1 MKCVV
6 ISDTHGMYRQVVIPD
21 GDVFIHAGD
30 ITRRGSLSEMEDFND
45 WLGELPHKHKVIIAG
60 NHDWCF
66 ERTNEEARAILIN
79 GTYLQDESVIIGGIK
94 FYGSPWQPEFYN
106 WAFNLPRGDD
116 LKEKWDFIPNDVDV
130 LITHGPRF
138 GVLDEVLSG
147 ERTGCN
153 ELLKVVDN
161 IQPKFHVFG
170 HIHEAYGMVKGSS
183 ICSINASTATVRYEP
198 INPAIVFDI

>member
-66 ERTNEEARAILIN
+66 ERTNEEARALLTN
-79 GTYLQDESVIIGGIK
+79 GSYLQDESMIIDGIK

-106 WAFNLPRGDD
+106 WAFNLLRGDD
-116 LKEKWDFIPNDVDV
+116 LKEKWELIPDDVDV

-138 GVLDEVLSG
+138 GVLDRTSLG
-147 ERTGCN
+147 EQAGCH
-153 ELLKVVDN
+153 ELLSVVDN
-161 IQPKFHVFG
+161 IQPKFHIFG
-170 HIHEAYGMVKGSS
+170 HIHEGYGVVQGAS
-183 ICSINASTATVRYEP
+183 ICSINASSTTVRYEP
-198 INPAIVFDI
+198 INPAIVFNI